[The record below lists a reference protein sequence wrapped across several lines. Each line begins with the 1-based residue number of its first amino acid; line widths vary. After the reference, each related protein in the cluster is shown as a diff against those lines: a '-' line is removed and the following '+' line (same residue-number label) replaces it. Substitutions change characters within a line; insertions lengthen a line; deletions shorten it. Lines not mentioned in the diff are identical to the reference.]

1 MMTKRM
7 QRARTRVDVE
17 VCGGVLGHDCGYW
30 NVHINLECVHIG
42 SKIVTSRDL
51 ELHVN
56 NKYRLG
62 HKIGSGS
69 FDEIYLGFAP
79 FFFVHSMSNCF
90 VDPIKY

>member
-1 MMTKRM
+1 MVISTNLMMTKCM
-7 QRARTRVDVE
+7 HRARTRVDVE
-17 VCGGVLGHDCGYW
+17 VCGRVLGHDCGYW

-42 SKIVTSRDL
+42 SKIVTSRDM
-51 ELHVN
+51 ESHIN

-79 FFFVHSMSNCF
+79 FFILFTQ
-90 VDPIKY
+90 

>member
-1 MMTKRM
+1 MCRCLS
-7 QRARTRVDVE
+7 
-17 VCGGVLGHDCGYW
+17 VCGEVLGHDCGNW

-42 SKIVTSRDL
+42 SKIVTSHDM
-51 ELHVN
+51 ESHVN

-62 HKIGSGS
+62 HKIGNGS

-79 FFFVHSMSNCF
+79 FFYFVHSMSNCF